1 MHWVLAK
8 PSRLKKVYGKFCL
21 LGVIII
27 IIIIIIVGLESP
39 KILIHICI
47 ELEVQTEDEDM
58 SEDKH
63 TVS

>member
-21 LGVIII
+21 LGVI

-47 ELEVQTEDEDM
+47 ELEVQTEDEDL

>member
-27 IIIIIIVGLESP
+27 IIIIIVGLESP
-39 KILIHICI
+39 KILIHVCI
-47 ELEVQTEDEDM
+47 RLEAQTEDEDM
-58 SEDKH
+58 SKDKH
-63 TVS
+63 AVS

>member
-27 IIIIIIVGLESP
+27 IIIIIVGLESP
-39 KILIHICI
+39 KILIYICI